1 LSGDGSIFSGAIIG
15 APVRLRIGREDGRRA
30 EGIGV
35 VGNRWVGDVERDLG
49 SGFRGT
55 MGGEAGE
62 APTPDEAT
70 KLIPI

>member
-1 LSGDGSIFSGAIIG
+1 M
-15 APVRLRIGREDGRRA
+15 RLRIGREDGRRA

-35 VGNRWVGDVERDLG
+35 VGNRWVGDVVRDLV

-55 MGGEAGE
+55 MGGEVGE
-62 APTPDEAT
+62 ALTPDEAT